1 MTKEKLTSYHE
12 TRNDNF
18 NNLKKLAI
26 KYNGEQDM
34 HALLVKIINTS
45 DIQELLKNKV
55 VKIVKTHDT
64 VYFLTIHMRH
74 PLNKLACYRIFG
86 NKSTYEKFYKNMPIV
101 NYLTNRLKTLT
112 QGLTYDHAMVINDN
126 LKQHLITDKRYLN
139 KKWYYAIGLSNSNIN
154 YKKFKK
160 IIGHEY
166 YNKDNIKQVTQRY
179 SIDSGKV

>member
-1 MTKEKLTSYHE
+1 MKKVSSYHE

-18 NNLKKLAI
+18 NKLKQLAV

-34 HALLVKIINTS
+34 HALLIKILNNA

-55 VKIVKTHDT
+55 LKVVKTHDA
-64 VYFLTIHMRH
+64 VYFLTVHMTN

-86 NKSTYEKFYKNMPIV
+86 KKKTYETFYKNMPIV
-101 NYLTNRLKTLT
+101 NYLTNRLKTLS

-126 LKQHLITDKRYLN
+126 LRQHLITDKRCLN
-139 KKWYYAIGLSNSNIN
+139 KKWHYAIGLSNSNIN

-166 YNKDNIKQVTQRY
+166 YNHDNIKQVTQRY
-179 SIDSGKV
+179 SIDSGRV